1 MSAHRDSSGY
11 TKLPRFLSFNEAPF
25 VISSHLPFVS
35 SNKKKVR
42 EEEEEGEKKREK
54 VRAGIKKRK
63 SWE

>member
-25 VISSHLPFVS
+25 VTSSHLPFVS

-42 EEEEEGEKKREK
+42 EEEEEGEKKK
-54 VRAGIKKRK
+54 GK
-63 SWE
+63 S